1 MPRTHTW
8 STKATGGESVKFSVP
23 MPMGPEDAD
32 LINARF
38 GSIER
43 VFVCA
48 ARQRTVD
55 VAPGIRVYL
64 GRGDIA
70 GAKKFAESFVDDGT
84 RTAVEAVSVTPDEAE
99 EQGFSKKN
107 LAFLAAKGIRLS

>member
-8 STKATGGESVKFSVP
+8 STKATGGESHKFSVP
-23 MPMGPEDAD
+23 MPSSPDDVE
-32 LINARF
+32 LIANRF

-43 VFVCA
+43 VFICA

-64 GRGDIA
+64 GRGDTV
-70 GAKKFAESFVDDGT
+70 GAEKFAESFVDDGT
-84 RTAVEAVSVTPDEAE
+84 RTAVEAVSVTPQEAD